1 MRELPYDSDRVSL
14 SFTIL
19 TFFSSLFVALTVVW
33 LAEAG
38 RFGRTEVAVVFI
50 VLLAASG
57 AWKYLL
63 FGAVWIASFFW
74 NFIRSLLLIITAI
87 SVQLAFVAL
96 RLLTRFSIP
105 LIAVAALFVTGWRP
119 PFWNN
124 MMGYVVPMKSAFA
137 RGASEVVKDLSG
149 IPAIGTI
156 AHSTDQEPVMG
167 EMEQATSTMARAW
180 ANMAGGERSMFE
192 KLSGASVENN
202 TWESVDFSRPPI
214 LTSYDPETGR
224 MHFRIRRL
232 DGSEQLIQWDASQ
245 HVAPVDKPV
254 GE

>member
-19 TFFSSLFVALTVVW
+19 TFFSSLFAALTVVW

-38 RFGRTEVAVVFI
+38 RFGRTEVVGIFV

-57 AWKYLL
+57 TWKYIL
-63 FGAVWIASFFW
+63 FGVVWVVSFLW
-74 NFIRSLLLIITAI
+74 NFIRALLLIITAI
-87 SVQLAFVAL
+87 CVQLSFLIL

-105 LIAVAALFVTGWRP
+105 LIAVAALFVSGWRP

-124 MMGYVVPMKSAFA
+124 MMGYVVPMKSALA
-137 RGASEVVKDLSG
+137 RGVSEVANDLKG

-156 AHSTDQEPVMG
+156 GYSTGQEPVMG
-167 EMEQATSTMARAW
+167 EMEQATSTLSRAW
-180 ANMAGGERSMFE
+180 SSMAGGERGMLE
-192 KLSGASVENN
+192 KLSGASAEDKS
-202 TWESVDFSRPPI
+202 WAAVDFSQPPI
-214 LTSYDPETGR
+214 LTHYDPETGR
-224 MHFRIRRL
+224 MNFRIRKL
-232 DGSEQLIQWDASQ
+232 DGGAQTLQWDASK
-245 HVAPVDKPV
+245 HVGLVDKPI